1 MPKLKRLL
9 GLQFLGAALAI
20 GLGVWLVR
28 VYPVLPWLAHAQAYV
43 AQLGWRGALCYPL
56 LFAACNV
63 LLLPA
68 GTLALGSGL
77 FFGLGWGFALNVAG
91 NMASAALAIGFS
103 RRFGRGWIRDRFLRR
118 RKWAALDEAV
128 AREGWKIIF
137 LSQVLPFAP
146 SSLLNY
152 LFGVTKVRFRTALLW
167 SALGQLPTMFVYAWL
182 GTFAQFGLGVLRNG
196 AHPPLLDLLAWGGGL
211 ALTVAATTGLTRLTL
226 RLLAEAERKAGQVPA
241 SQSSSPQVKP
251 PSSHSESGVLTR

>member
-1 MPKLKRLL
+1 MSKLKRLL

-20 GLGVWLVR
+20 GLGLWLVR
-28 VYPVLPWLAHAQAYV
+28 AYPVLPWLAHAQACV
-43 AQLGWRGALCYPL
+43 AGLGWRGALCYPL
-56 LFAACNV
+56 IFAACNV

-91 NMASAALAIGFS
+91 NVAGAAFAIGFS
-103 RRFGRGWIRDRFLRR
+103 RRFGRGWIRARFLRR

-152 LFGVTKVRFRTALLW
+152 LFGVTKVPFRTALLW
-167 SALGQLPTMFVYAWL
+167 SALGQMPTMLLYAYL
-182 GTFAQFGLGVLRNG
+182 GTFAQFGLGVLRG
-196 AHPPLLDLLAWGGGL
+196 GPLPPVLDFLAWGGGL
-211 ALTVAATTGLTRLTL
+211 AVTVAATTGLTRLTL
-226 RLLAEAERKAGQVPA
+226 RLLAEAERKAGPIPA
-241 SQSSSPQVKP
+241 SESTSPQVKP
-251 PSSHSESGVLTR
+251 PTSRSESGVLTR